1 MQKEK
6 MKMVKISMSSGK
18 IWMILMKMKQ
28 MGIIHKLSA

>member
-1 MQKEK
+1 
-6 MKMVKISMSSGK
+6 MVKISMSSGK